1 MNNLIFKLCKLYK
14 LKYIMTEE
22 DSELNQKSI
31 IELQNEINNYK
42 KKERAYLVEL
52 QIKDEIINKLKSF
65 KNGLIQQINESQIN
79 NSKSKNTDFSNP
91 KMLNEFK
98 NLKSI
103 LKEKETMLLSKEEE
117 LNSLQTNQ
125 STFKKYMT
133 KFKNVYHENLELF
146 SYVQGNFIE
155 NLRNENTN
163 EQSQINQLMIKLKES
178 DENINDYENQIDE
191 ANETISLLKRKK
203 KLTEE
208 IKPPKKVKN
217 K

>member
-1 MNNLIFKLCKLYK
+1 MS
-14 LKYIMTEE
+14 EE
-22 DSELNQKSI
+22 DTELNQKSI
-31 IELQNEINNYK
+31 IELQNEINNFK

-52 QIKDEIINKLKSF
+52 QIKDEIIEKLTSF
-65 KNGLIQQINESQIN
+65 KNGLINQINESLIN
-79 NSKSKNTDFSNP
+79 NSKSKNTDYLDQR
-91 KMLNEFK
+91 MLNEFK
-98 NLKSI
+98 NLKNI
-103 LKEKETMLLSKEEE
+103 LKEKETMLLSREEE
-117 LNSLQTNQ
+117 LNSIQTNQ
-125 STFKKYMT
+125 PDFT
-133 KFKNVYHENLELF
+133 KFIIKSKNLQNENYEF
-146 SYVQGNFIE
+146 VNYIQGNFLE
-155 NLRNENTN
+155 NLRSENTN

>member
-1 MNNLIFKLCKLYK
+1 
-14 LKYIMTEE
+14 
-22 DSELNQKSI
+22 
-31 IELQNEINNYK
+31 
-42 KKERAYLVEL
+42 
-52 QIKDEIINKLKSF
+52 
-65 KNGLIQQINESQIN
+65 
-79 NSKSKNTDFSNP
+79 
-91 KMLNEFK
+91 MLNEFK
-98 NLKSI
+98 NLKNI
-103 LKEKETMLLSKEEE
+103 LKEKETMLLSREEE

-125 STFKKYMT
+125 PNFT
-133 KFKNVYHENLELF
+133 KFIIKSKNLQNENYEF
-146 SYVQGNFIE
+146 VNYIQGNFLE
-155 NLRNENTN
+155 NLRSENTN

>member
-1 MNNLIFKLCKLYK
+1 MNNLIFKLFKLYK

-79 NSKSKNTDFSNP
+79 DSKSKNTDFSNP

-133 KFKNVYHENLELF
+133 KFY
-146 SYVQGNFIE
+146 
-155 NLRNENTN
+155 
-163 EQSQINQLMIKLKES
+163 
-178 DENINDYENQIDE
+178 
-191 ANETISLLKRKK
+191 
-203 KLTEE
+203 
-208 IKPPKKVKN
+208 
-217 K
+217 

>member
-1 MNNLIFKLCKLYK
+1 MS
-14 LKYIMTEE
+14 EE
-22 DSELNQKSI
+22 DTELNQKSI
-31 IELQNEINNYK
+31 IELQNEINNFK
-42 KKERAYLVEL
+42 KKERSYLVEL
-52 QIKDEIINKLKSF
+52 QIKDEIIEKLTSF
-65 KNGLIQQINESQIN
+65 KNGLINQINESLIN
-79 NSKSKNTDFSNP
+79 NSKSKNTDYLDQR
-91 KMLNEFK
+91 MLNEFK
-98 NLKSI
+98 NLKNI
-103 LKEKETMLLSKEEE
+103 LKEKETMLLSREEE

-125 STFKKYMT
+125 PNFT
-133 KFKNVYHENLELF
+133 KFIIKSKNLQNENYEF
-146 SYVQGNFIE
+146 VNYIQGNFLE
-155 NLRNENTN
+155 NLRSENTN

>member
-1 MNNLIFKLCKLYK
+1 
-14 LKYIMTEE
+14 
-22 DSELNQKSI
+22 
-31 IELQNEINNYK
+31 
-42 KKERAYLVEL
+42 
-52 QIKDEIINKLKSF
+52 
-65 KNGLIQQINESQIN
+65 
-79 NSKSKNTDFSNP
+79 
-91 KMLNEFK
+91 MLNEFK

-133 KFKNVYHENLELF
+133 KFKNVYHENL
-146 SYVQGNFIE
+146 
-155 NLRNENTN
+155 RNENTN

-191 ANETISLLKRKK
+191 ANETISFLRRKIRIN
-203 KLTEE
+203 EE
-208 IKPPKKVKN
+208 LKPPKKSKN

>member
-133 KFKNVYHENLELF
+133 KFY
-146 SYVQGNFIE
+146 
-155 NLRNENTN
+155 
-163 EQSQINQLMIKLKES
+163 
-178 DENINDYENQIDE
+178 
-191 ANETISLLKRKK
+191 
-203 KLTEE
+203 
-208 IKPPKKVKN
+208 
-217 K
+217 

>member
-1 MNNLIFKLCKLYK
+1 MS
-14 LKYIMTEE
+14 EE
-22 DSELNQKSI
+22 DTDLNQKSI
-31 IELQNEINNYK
+31 IELQNEINNFK

-52 QIKDEIINKLKSF
+52 QIKDEIIQKLTNF
-65 KNGLIQQINESQIN
+65 KNGLIDQINESLIN
-79 NSKSKNTDFSNP
+79 NSKSKNTDYLDQR
-91 KMLNEFK
+91 MLNEFK
-98 NLKSI
+98 NLKNI
-103 LKEKETMLLSKEEE
+103 LKEKETMLLSREEE

-125 STFKKYMT
+125 PNFT
-133 KFKNVYHENLELF
+133 KFIIKSKNLQNENLEF
-146 SYVQGNFIE
+146 VNYIEGNILE

-191 ANETISLLKRKK
+191 ANETISFLKRKIK
-203 KLTEE
+203 KNEE

>member
-1 MNNLIFKLCKLYK
+1 MS
-14 LKYIMTEE
+14 EE
-22 DSELNQKSI
+22 DTDLNQKSI
-31 IELQNEINNYK
+31 IELQNEINNFK

-52 QIKDEIINKLKSF
+52 QIKDEIIEKLTSF
-65 KNGLIQQINESQIN
+65 KNGLINQINESLIN
-79 NSKSKNTDFSNP
+79 NSKSKNTDYLDQR
-91 KMLNEFK
+91 MLNEFK
-98 NLKSI
+98 NLKNI
-103 LKEKETMLLSKEEE
+103 LKEKETMLLSREEE

-125 STFKKYMT
+125 PNFT
-133 KFKNVYHENLELF
+133 KFIIKSKNLQNENYEF
-146 SYVQGNFIE
+146 VNYIQGNFLE
-155 NLRNENTN
+155 NLRSENTN

>member
-1 MNNLIFKLCKLYK
+1 MS
-14 LKYIMTEE
+14 EE
-22 DSELNQKSI
+22 DTELNQKSI
-31 IELQNEINNYK
+31 IELQNEINNFK

-52 QIKDEIINKLKSF
+52 QIKDEIIQKLTTF
-65 KNGLIQQINESQIN
+65 KNGLINQINESLIN
-79 NSKSKNTDFSNP
+79 NSKSKNTDYLDQR
-91 KMLNEFK
+91 MLNEFK
-98 NLKSI
+98 NLKNI
-103 LKEKETMLLSKEEE
+103 LKEKETMLLSREEE
-117 LNSLQTNQ
+117 LNSIQTNQ
-125 STFKKYMT
+125 PDFT
-133 KFKNVYHENLELF
+133 KFIIKSKNLQNENLEF
-146 SYVQGNFIE
+146 VNYIEGNILE

>member
-1 MNNLIFKLCKLYK
+1 
-14 LKYIMTEE
+14 MTEE

-133 KFKNVYHENLELF
+133 KFY
-146 SYVQGNFIE
+146 
-155 NLRNENTN
+155 
-163 EQSQINQLMIKLKES
+163 
-178 DENINDYENQIDE
+178 
-191 ANETISLLKRKK
+191 
-203 KLTEE
+203 
-208 IKPPKKVKN
+208 
-217 K
+217 

>member
-1 MNNLIFKLCKLYK
+1 MS
-14 LKYIMTEE
+14 EE
-22 DSELNQKSI
+22 DTDLNQKSI
-31 IELQNEINNYK
+31 IELQNEINNFK

-52 QIKDEIINKLKSF
+52 QIKDEIIQKLTNF
-65 KNGLIQQINESQIN
+65 KNGLIDQINESLIN
-79 NSKSKNTDFSNP
+79 NSKSKNTDYLDQR
-91 KMLNEFK
+91 MLNEFK
-98 NLKSI
+98 NLKNI
-103 LKEKETMLLSKEEE
+103 LKEKETMLLSREEE

-125 STFKKYMT
+125 PNFT
-133 KFKNVYHENLELF
+133 KFIIKSKNLQNENYEF
-146 SYVQGNFIE
+146 VNYIQGNFLE
-155 NLRNENTN
+155 NLRSENTN

>member
-1 MNNLIFKLCKLYK
+1 MS
-14 LKYIMTEE
+14 EE
-22 DSELNQKSI
+22 DTELNQKSI
-31 IELQNEINNYK
+31 IELQNEINNFK

-52 QIKDEIINKLKSF
+52 QIKDEIIQKLTNF
-65 KNGLIQQINESQIN
+65 KNGLIDQINESLIN
-79 NSKSKNTDFSNP
+79 NSKSKNTDYLDQR
-91 KMLNEFK
+91 MLNEFK
-98 NLKSI
+98 NLKNI
-103 LKEKETMLLSKEEE
+103 LKEKETMLLSREEE

-125 STFKKYMT
+125 PNFT
-133 KFKNVYHENLELF
+133 KFIIKSKNLQNENYEF
-146 SYVQGNFIE
+146 VNYIQGNFLE
-155 NLRNENTN
+155 NLRSENTN

>member
-1 MNNLIFKLCKLYK
+1 MS
-14 LKYIMTEE
+14 EE
-22 DSELNQKSI
+22 DTDLNQKSI
-31 IELQNEINNYK
+31 IELQNEINNFK

-52 QIKDEIINKLKSF
+52 QIKDEIIQKLTTF
-65 KNGLIQQINESQIN
+65 KNGLINQINESLIN
-79 NSKSKNTDFSNP
+79 NSKSKNTDYLDQR
-91 KMLNEFK
+91 MLNEFK
-98 NLKSI
+98 NLKNI
-103 LKEKETMLLSKEEE
+103 LKEKETMLLSREEE

-125 STFKKYMT
+125 PNFT
-133 KFKNVYHENLELF
+133 KFIIKSKNLQNENYEF
-146 SYVQGNFIE
+146 VNYIQGNFLE
-155 NLRNENTN
+155 NLRSENTN